1 MSVNF
6 AFAVGLYMTRLA
18 GYYLSFHVHDK
29 KIFIIFVKLATT
41 KINDNGLCQKLIQ
54 DFREHNP

>member
-1 MSVNF
+1 
-6 AFAVGLYMTRLA
+6 MTRLT